1 MVILMDLNYI
11 NIITLAY
18 IGDAVYELFIREM
31 YLENGIYKVDEM
43 QKEVTKFVCAK
54 GQVKFLNYLMDNN
67 KLTEDELDIVKRGRN
82 YNRNSH
88 PKNTDIIT
96 YKMSTGFE
104 ALVGSLYL
112 SNKDRL
118 SEILS
123 YVKEM

>member
-1 MVILMDLNYI
+1 MSKTM
-11 NIITLAY
+11 
-18 IGDAVYELFIREM
+18 
-31 YLENGIYKVDEM
+31 DEM

-67 KLTEDELDIVKRGRN
+67 KLADEELDIVKRGRN
-82 YNRNSH
+82 YNRSSH
-88 PKNTDIIT
+88 KKNTDIIT

-104 ALVGSLYL
+104 ALIGSLYL

-118 SEILS
+118 NEILS